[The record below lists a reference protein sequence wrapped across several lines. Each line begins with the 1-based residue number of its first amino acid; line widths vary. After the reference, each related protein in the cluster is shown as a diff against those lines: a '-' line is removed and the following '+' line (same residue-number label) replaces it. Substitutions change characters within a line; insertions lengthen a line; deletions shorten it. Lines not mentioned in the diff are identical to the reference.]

1 MQTKEL
7 FSLVMF
13 ANCPEAMVFV
23 LLIIPNKNNLS
34 LGCIMFINLFGKS
47 YPLKKKS
54 ITVCKPKK
62 EDYSKVMT
70 TESVCNLLYNIC
82 ESICDCGA
90 VWQLGLGTWYQCGVS
105 TKSDIAAWGWVTLV
119 A

>member
-1 MQTKEL
+1 
-7 FSLVMF
+7 
-13 ANCPEAMVFV
+13 
-23 LLIIPNKNNLS
+23 
-34 LGCIMFINLFGKS
+34 MFINLFGKS
-47 YPLKKKS
+47 YPLKKK
-54 ITVCKPKK
+54 KK
-62 EDYSKVMT
+62 KKHHSLQTKERGLFKVMT